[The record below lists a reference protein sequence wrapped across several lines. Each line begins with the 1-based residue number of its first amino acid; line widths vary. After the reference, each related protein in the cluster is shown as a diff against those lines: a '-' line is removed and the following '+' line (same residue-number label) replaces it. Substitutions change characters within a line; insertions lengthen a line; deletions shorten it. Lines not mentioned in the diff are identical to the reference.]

1 MHTGMQKVLA
11 RHRTSAACGTSVSSA
26 PMYAST
32 GSDPSAKRVSFRS
45 FWHEVMLHALS
56 HITYDMRGL
65 ASGDMCEYLH
75 QYDMKRMPLCH
86 FFAEGQCTKED
97 CQFLHIRPEDKIVEC
112 PWSSSSSPSPS
123 LLLNLS
129 LPPAHFFSGLYQFRS
144 SSLEK
149 SCISLV
155 LEV

>member
-1 MHTGMQKVLA
+1 MRRQ
-11 RHRTSAACGTSVSSA
+11 SV
-26 PMYAST
+26 
-32 GSDPSAKRVSFRS
+32 GGDRVSEARRCMRRDT
-45 FWHEVMLHALS
+45 VMLHPLS
-56 HITYDMRGL
+56 DITYDMSGL

-112 PWSSSSSPSPS
+112 PWSTSSSTSPS

-129 LPPAHFFSGLYQFRS
+129 LPPTHFFSGFYQCRSCSLEKYLYQFS
-144 SSLEK
+144 STSVT
-149 SCISLV
+149 SAC
-155 LEV
+155 EVTRLRGVTHKAQHTLR